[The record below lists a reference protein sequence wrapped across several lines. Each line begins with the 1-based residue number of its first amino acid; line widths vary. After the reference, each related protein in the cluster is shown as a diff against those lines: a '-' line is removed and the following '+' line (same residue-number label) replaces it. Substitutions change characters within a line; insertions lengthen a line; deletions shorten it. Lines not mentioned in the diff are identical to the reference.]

1 MIQHL
6 IAFSLYTFAMI
17 GIFFIA
23 FIVYKK
29 TININGPKLNN
40 GMKIEDMLR
49 LSQRKTIYI
58 INVQGERF
66 LIASDLEN
74 TTFLAKL
81 GDKNSTVSTASS
93 MYQAGANKTK
103 EDNSSRIEKYIKE
116 LETIDGTLGAVEN
129 ISNTDEEYSNAVD
142 LKSKNTIMKNILR
155 ELENNSKRTS
165 I

>member
-1 MIQHL
+1 MIQHI

-29 TININGPKLNN
+29 TMNINGPKLNN

-81 GDKNSTVSTASS
+81 DNKNTSS
-93 MYQAGANKTK
+93 AISSQITNKAR
-103 EDNSSRIEKYIKE
+103 DNNSERIEKYIKE
-116 LETIDGTLGAVEN
+116 LETTNGTANTVEN
-129 ISNTDEEYSNAVD
+129 YTDDYSNAVD
-142 LKSKNTIMKNILR
+142 LKSKSAIMKNILK

>member
-1 MIQHL
+1 MLQHI
-6 IAFSLYTFAMI
+6 IAFSLYTLAMI

-23 FIVYKK
+23 FVVYKK
-29 TININGPKLNN
+29 TMNQNDGKFNR

-49 LSQRKTIYI
+49 LSQRKTLYI

-81 GDKNSTVSTASS
+81 ASKDDRPITRIGSSDK
-93 MYQAGANKTK
+93 K
-103 EDNSSRIEKYIKE
+103 ETTEPKSNEIENYIKN
-116 LETIDGTLGAVEN
+116 LEPEKD
-129 ISNTDEEYSNAVD
+129 YSNAVD
-142 LKSKNTIMKNILR
+142 IKSKSTVMKNILR
-155 ELENNSKRTS
+155 ELENSKRTN